1 MALIRVMLSVKDAQG
16 IWLKM
21 MSLMYRPLLVIC
33 FWDVNGL
40 ISSHLYSCHGF
51 GLVFCFVLT

>member
-1 MALIRVMLSVKDAQG
+1 MALIREMISLKDAQG
-16 IWLKM
+16 ISLKM
-21 MSLMYRPLLVIC
+21 MSFALMYRPLLVIC

-51 GLVFCFVLT
+51 GLGFALF